1 MQCKICESIV
11 NTNSENKPGF
21 KFGSI
26 LSDGNI
32 YCFECADVASF
43 AQDIHSIKEINPQK
57 IIDEQIKETKKQE
70 KKQEKKQVQ
79 NIIEF
84 YCSKCKMKATG
95 DKCETCGN
103 LNPLYRRKK

>member
-11 NTNSENKPGF
+11 NTNSENKPGC
-21 KFGSI
+21 KFGSY

-43 AQDIHSIKEINPQK
+43 AQDINIVKDIKPGTKSDEK
-57 IIDEQIKETKKQE
+57 IKNTPKQE
-70 KKQEKKQVQ
+70 KKEIK
-79 NIIEF
+79 NTIEF
-84 YCSKCKMKATG
+84 YCSKCNKRASG

-103 LNPLYRRKK
+103 LNPLYRKKK